1 MKTDYQR
8 QLNDYKKE
16 DSIKEKLDKIN
27 RIKELLNNKM
37 KKHDYSEYSDNE
49 IEDRIEEIEDIL
61 SKNFDE
67 LGQNLGIEL
76 SEETRISIKNVIG
89 KTNQLFDYE
98 WENTIRLLE
107 RNYQKLPKP
116 YLSIHIRNTDYQCD
130 YKKLYNENKEL
141 IHQYKSI
148 YIATD
153 DKFSLEFFKERGL
166 TIYNF
171 TTVPDI
177 ISENLHYSED
187 ISGDIKIKDLISDL
201 YLMSMSDKLLSNSKG
216 GFIELIRH
224 CIENADLINDK
235 FKG

>member
-1 MKTDYQR
+1 MDDIIEGTIKYERTLPEQPHDWIYEKEV
-8 QLNDYKKE
+8 LNIPDQNPKE
-16 DSIKEKLDKIN
+16 DIIINIESRDDVNTSFPIFKDLIIKPILKT
-27 RIKELLNNKM
+27 
-37 KKHDYSEYSDNE
+37 YSHH
-49 IEDRIEEIEDIL
+49 
-61 SKNFDE
+61 
-67 LGQNLGIEL
+67 
-76 SEETRISIKNVIG
+76 
-89 KTNQLFDYE
+89 
-98 WENTIRLLE
+98 
-107 RNYQKLPKP
+107 NYQKLPKP

>member
-76 SEETRISIKNVIG
+76 SEETRISIKDVIV
-89 KTNQLFDYE
+89 KTNMLFDHK
-98 WENTIRLLE
+98 WEETIRLLE
-107 RNYQKLPKP
+107 RNYKKLPKKM
-116 YLSIHIRNTDYQCD
+116 RD
-130 YKKLYNENKEL
+130 EL
-141 IHQYKSI
+141 
-148 YIATD
+148 
-153 DKFSLEFFKERGL
+153 E
-166 TIYNF
+166 
-171 TTVPDI
+171 
-177 ISENLHYSED
+177 
-187 ISGDIKIKDLISDL
+187 SG
-201 YLMSMSDKLLSNSKG
+201 N
-216 GFIELIRH
+216 
-224 CIENADLINDK
+224 
-235 FKG
+235 